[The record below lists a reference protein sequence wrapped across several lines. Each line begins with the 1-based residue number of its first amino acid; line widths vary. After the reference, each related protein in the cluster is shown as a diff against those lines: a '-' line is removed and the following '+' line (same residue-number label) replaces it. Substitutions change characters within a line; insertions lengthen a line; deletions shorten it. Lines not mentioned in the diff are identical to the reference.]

1 MSAIGML
8 KYAAE
13 QSRYFHCLVGQF
25 GDPLPIVKPRPSS
38 AHGWAVIQA

>member
-13 QSRYFHCLVGQF
+13 FHCLVGQF
-25 GDPLPIVKPRPSS
+25 GDPLPVLKPRLNS
-38 AHGWAVIQA
+38 AHGWTMIQA